1 MYFDYIISPSRIP
14 LISSPSPYPS
24 KFMLFLF
31 LSPSRIPPLPQ
42 TTPKSIR
49 ARKHIKINKKKIT
62 CCQHWVLIKCDGS
75 RVPGSELFCR
85 SLEITKEWL
94 WDRRKGQKGSRKKL
108 SPYQE
113 ADYHL
118 LSDHF
123 FLQIF
128 FYFFN
133 LSIFFLKKP
142 ILGLINFMYC
152 YFEHRLIN
160 FCSNLCFLSLAGFV
174 FLLPH

>member
-1 MYFDYIISPSRIP
+1 MYFDDIISPSRIP
-14 LISSPSPYPS
+14 LIFSPSPYPS

-31 LSPSRIPPLPQ
+31 LSPSRIPPPPPK

-49 ARKHIKINKKKIT
+49 ERKHIKINTKKIT

-75 RVPGSELFCR
+75 RVRGSELFCR

-113 ADYHL
+113 ANYHL
-118 LSDHF
+118 LADHF

-133 LSIFFLKKP
+133 LSIFF
-142 ILGLINFMYC
+142 
-152 YFEHRLIN
+152 
-160 FCSNLCFLSLAGFV
+160 
-174 FLLPH
+174 